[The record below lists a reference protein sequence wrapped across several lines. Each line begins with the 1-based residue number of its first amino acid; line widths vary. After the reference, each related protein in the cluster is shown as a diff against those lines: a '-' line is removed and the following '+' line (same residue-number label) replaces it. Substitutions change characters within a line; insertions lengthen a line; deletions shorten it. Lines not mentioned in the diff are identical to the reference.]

1 MKLSEASK
9 ELKVKNIARI
19 DNLTYTYNIAKT
31 LMMDLLD
38 LAQVENNT
46 FKINQAKF
54 SLVNL
59 IEDAFKVVQH
69 IANARKV

>member
-1 MKLSEASK
+1 LKLSEASK
-9 ELKVKNIARI
+9 ELKVKNLARI

-46 FKINQAKF
+46 FRINQTKF
-54 SLVNL
+54 SLLSV
-59 IEDAFKVVQH
+59 IGDAFKVV
-69 IANARKV
+69 